1 LIGGKVIGVLEL
13 KISYW
18 ALDYLRRNEK
28 EYNIVHF
35 FDFTGFYPIKMKN
48 QFGMLFK
55 NLNLIY
61 HKKHEEKPL
70 SLEDKWRE
78 EVENST
84 LIFSDL
90 SMDYRPFKIS
100 HETKIE
106 KLESIILL
114 GSSFEDFL
122 IFEKLRKEIK
132 FDSKMLFFMDG
143 KEQNLILN
151 EKSIS
156 FVDSFLKLKT
166 WILSKEN
173 HLVLL
178 TRDHSIVSV
187 LMENN
192 FPFLLPKNSL
202 IRNLY
207 PKNFLYDPKN
217 TKSSIEGIVKKE
229 FKIYKDLKMRSDWDS
244 KFIPLLNKFETFV
257 EKEQPNE
264 KIAIVVRSSQNFENL
279 NFLMDSILEQ
289 TYKSFEVVV
298 VADNNNPGL
307 FHHLRN
313 IKKKFR
319 QFNINVMVTF
329 SPIEHHG
336 IGIFFDQGFEYFKN
350 FDYFLFVDSEHVIM
364 KPILLESFIKSMK
377 FKDLDIVTSFYDIMP
392 KDRVYP
398 WPWEDE
404 FYKRKLYIGSIEN
417 SGALENIY
425 GGEVFCFI

>member
-18 ALDYLRRNEK
+18 AFDFLKRNEK
-28 EYNIVHF
+28 DYNIVHF
-35 FDFTGFYPIKMKN
+35 FDFTGFYSIKMKN
-48 QFGMLFK
+48 QFGMFFT

-61 HKKHEEKPL
+61 HKKYEEKPL

-90 SMDYRPFKIS
+90 SMNYRPFKIS

-106 KLESIILL
+106 ELESIILL

-122 IFEKLRKEIK
+122 IFEKLRSEIK
-132 FDSKMLFFMDG
+132 FESKMLFFLDE
-143 KEQNLILN
+143 KEQQLISN

-178 TRDHSIVSV
+178 TRDHSIVPV

-192 FPFLLPKNSL
+192 FPFLLPKNKL
-202 IRNLY
+202 TMNLY

-217 TKSSIEGIVKKE
+217 IKSSIERIFKKE
-229 FKIYKDLKMRSDWDS
+229 FIISKDLKMRNDWDLNVL
-244 KFIPLLNKFETFV
+244 PLLNKFEPLAV
-257 EKEQPNE
+257 NQQPSD

-289 TYKSFEVVV
+289 TYKSFEVVI

-319 QFNINVMVTF
+319 QFHINVMITF
-329 SPIEHHG
+329 SPTEHHG
-336 IGIFFDQGFEYFKN
+336 IGIFFDQGFEYFN
-350 FDYFLFVDSEHVIM
+350 HFEHFLFVDSEHVIM
-364 KPILLESFIKSMK
+364 KPLMLESFIKSMK
-377 FKDLDIVTSFYDIMP
+377 FKDLDILTSFYDIMP

-398 WPWEDE
+398 WYI
-404 FYKRKLYIGSIEN
+404 FRFFKLQ
-417 SGALENIY
+417 AL
-425 GGEVFCFI
+425 GG